1 MLPRIFSDKK
11 TLSDFKKFHL
21 SAILK
26 PEHLVLLAKT
36 CHNSYILKLCVRLIP
51 VDGLNCMERVNWPRT
66 RDILISIICI
76 GIILWYAWGLLF
88 GLFVHAVVLL
98 LLSMAVAFL
107 LTPAVNYLQMNNMP
121 RLIATLVMYAL
132 VLIALGLLAYAI
144 VFSLIQQVL
153 TFQVTVVNYANALP
167 DRLTALEN
175 FLVSN
180 GIPQSS
186 INDALNQVRGQA
198 TAFASALANNVLN
211 IALIVTNTFID
222 ILLILV
228 LSFYFTLDGQHIRD
242 NLVGIAPKGWMPH
255 VLLFEDA
262 LNRVVGNYI
271 RGQLT
276 LAVIIGVLAGVG
288 SAWLGLKDYALIIG
302 VLAFLFETI
311 PMVGPTLASIPAILL
326 SLLLPEPFP
335 RTFWIIIYFVAVQ
348 MIESNILG
356 PRIVGHAV
364 GLHPIASILALIIG
378 AQLFGAFGA
387 LLATPIVAAAWVVIA
402 SLYRSARGETA
413 DQMMAHRRSGWV
425 IRPPNSLLPRRR
437 KTGAL
442 SNGSSTDI
450 GLMSVP
456 VHEEEAVSK
465 TPTQQENARSQ
476 TTATHV
482 KATSIPLEHMDLL
495 RPVSTGKEHESS
507 PGGDEEEEQ

>member
-36 CHNSYILKLCVRLIP
+36 CHNSYTLRLCVRLKP
-51 VDGLNCMERVNWPRT
+51 VDGLNGMERVNWSRT

-98 LLSMAVAFL
+98 LLFMAVAFL
-107 LTPAVNYLQMNNMP
+107 LTPAVNYLQKNNMP

-153 TFQVTVVNYANALP
+153 TFQVALVDYANALP
-167 DRLTALEN
+167 DRFTALQK
-175 FLVSN
+175 FLVDN

-186 INDALNQVRGQA
+186 INDALNQIRGQA
-198 TAFASALANNVLN
+198 TAFATALANNVLN

-228 LSFYFTLDGQHIRD
+228 LSFYFTLDGRHIRD
-242 NLVGIAPKGWMPH
+242 SLVGIAPKRWMPH

-335 RTFWIIIYFVAVQ
+335 RTFWIVIYFIAVQ

-364 GLHPIASILALIIG
+364 GLHPVASILALIIG
-378 AQLFGAFGA
+378 AQLFGPFGA
-387 LLATPIVAAAWVVIA
+387 LLATPIVAAVWVVIA
-402 SLYRSARGETA
+402 SLYRSLRGESA
-413 DQMMAHRRSGWV
+413 DQILAGKRSSWLRRSPHQSHLKLRGGSL
-425 IRPPNSLLPRRR
+425 IDNNSGTE
-437 KTGAL
+437 KTGA
-442 SNGSSTDI
+442 G
-450 GLMSVP
+450 
-456 VHEEEAVSK
+456 
-465 TPTQQENARSQ
+465 
-476 TTATHV
+476 
-482 KATSIPLEHMDLL
+482 
-495 RPVSTGKEHESS
+495 RPQG
-507 PGGDEEEEQ
+507 

>member
-1 MLPRIFSDKK
+1 
-11 TLSDFKKFHL
+11 
-21 SAILK
+21 
-26 PEHLVLLAKT
+26 
-36 CHNSYILKLCVRLIP
+36 
-51 VDGLNCMERVNWPRT
+51 MERVNWSRT

-76 GIILWYAWGLLF
+76 GIILWYAWGLLL

-107 LTPAVNYLQMNNMP
+107 LTPAVNYLQRNNMP
-121 RLIATLVMYAL
+121 RVIATLVMYAF
-132 VLIALGLLAYAI
+132 VLIALGGVSYAL
-144 VFSLIQQVL
+144 VKSLIQQVL
-153 TFQVTVVNYANALP
+153 TFQVTLVDYANALP
-167 DRLTALEN
+167 DRFTAFQK
-175 FLVSN
+175 FLVDN

-186 INDALNQVRGQA
+186 INDALNQIRGQA
-198 TAFASALANNVLN
+198 TAFATTLANNVLN

-242 NLVGIAPKGWMPH
+242 NLIGIAPKRWMPH

-326 SLLLPEPFP
+326 SLLLPGPFP

-364 GLHPIASILALIIG
+364 GLHPIASIMALIIG

-402 SLYRSARGETA
+402 SLYHSARGETA
-413 DQMMAHRRSGWV
+413 DQIMAHKRTGWV
-425 IRPPNSLLPRRR
+425 IHPPNSLLPRRR
-437 KTGAL
+437 KTGTL
-442 SNGSSTDI
+442 SNGSHGDLE
-450 GLMSVP
+450 LMSVP
-456 VHEEEAVSK
+456 VYEEEAASQ
-465 TPTQQENARSQ
+465 TPAQQENAHSEIS
-476 TTATHV
+476 TTPTRI
-482 KATSIPLEHMDLL
+482 KGSSIPLEHMDLL

-507 PGGDEEEEQ
+507 PAGDEEEEQ

>member
-1 MLPRIFSDKK
+1 M
-11 TLSDFKKFHL
+11 
-21 SAILK
+21 
-26 PEHLVLLAKT
+26 LLANT
-36 CHNSYILKLCVRLIP
+36 CHNSYILKLCIRLIP
-51 VDGLNCMERVNWPRT
+51 VDGMNGMERVNWSRT

-107 LTPAVNYLQMNNMP
+107 LTPAVNYLQKNNMP
-121 RLIATLVMYAL
+121 RVIATLVMYAL
-132 VLIALGLLAYAI
+132 VLIGLGLLAYAI

-186 INDALNQVRGQA
+186 INDALNQIRGQA
-198 TAFASALANNVLN
+198 TAFATALANNVLN
-211 IALIVTNTFID
+211 IALILTNTFID
-222 ILLILV
+222 MLLIIV
-228 LSFYFTLDGQHIRD
+228 LSFYFTLDGRRIRD
-242 NLVGIAPKGWMPH
+242 NLINITPKGWMSN

-276 LAVIIGVLAGVG
+276 LAVIIGVLGGVG
-288 SAWLGLKDYALIIG
+288 SAWLGLSSYALIIG
-302 VLAFLFETI
+302 VLAFVFETI
-311 PMVGPTLASIPAILL
+311 PMVGPTLASIPAILI
-326 SLLLPEPFP
+326 SLILPDPFP
-335 RTFWIIIYFVAVQ
+335 RTFWIIIYFVVVQ
-348 MIESNILG
+348 MIESYVLG

-413 DQMMAHRRSGWV
+413 DQMMAHRRTGWV

-442 SNGSSTDI
+442 SNGSNTDI
-450 GLMSVP
+450 GSMSVP

-465 TPTQQENARSQ
+465 TPAQQENARSQ
-476 TTATHV
+476 TTPTHV
-482 KATSIPLEHMDLL
+482 KGTSIPLEHIDLL
-495 RPVSTGKEHESS
+495 RPVPTSKEHSSS
-507 PGGDEEEEQ
+507 PTGEEEEQ